1 MAGLVVRQGL
11 ALTGIEI
18 RYLDGMKV
26 TVEKV
31 YDNVHNVG
39 SSVQDL
45 KIGQAEVQDRL
56 NAMYIML
63 CGGKE
68 PFSSN
73 NGLKFCLTAP
83 SLSRFSGEDY
93 E

>member
-1 MAGLVVRQGL
+1 MLIGV
-11 ALTGIEI
+11 EI

-31 YDNVHNVG
+31 YDGVHDVG
-39 SSVQDL
+39 SSVLDL

-68 PFSSN
+68 PCCTMICIF
-73 NGLKFCLTAP
+73 FH
-83 SLSRFSGEDY
+83 F
-93 E
+93 